1 MIAVDSAR
9 RSIDETAES
18 HFEVMLRVPIKYR
31 LQLVF
36 RQVRRDRIKA
46 DMPESFQ
53 FQFCDGIGQYAPWF
67 GEIRRISGTREA
79 VKGLLRSVSSS
90 RMYYC
95 VSKNE
100 RVVHS
105 AWITV
110 SHCRHYVIEPNAAV
124 IGPNLVG
131 P

>member
-67 GEIRRISGTREA
+67 GENPSDFRHARGG
-79 VKGLLRSVSSS
+79 KGP
-90 RMYYC
+90 
-95 VSKNE
+95 
-100 RVVHS
+100 S
-105 AWITV
+105 AK
-110 SHCRHYVIEPNAAV
+110 RFQ
-124 IGPNLVG
+124 
-131 P
+131 